1 MKGRFY
7 YFRTTFQQPSFF
19 EGLPLVA
26 VEALACGCKAVLTDL
41 PGVRPWLAAGLP
53 DAPVRWV
60 APPTVTD
67 VDKPRPDE
75 LPAFEARLAGQLAA
89 SLADPEPS
97 LDATALSWDAVLD
110 RVLAASGAAM

>member
-1 MKGRFY
+1 M
-7 YFRTTFQQPSFF
+7 
-19 EGLPLVA
+19 
-26 VEALACGCKAVLTDL
+26 
-41 PGVRPWLAAGLP
+41 
-53 DAPVRWV
+53 